1 MMIKAVIFDWDGTL
15 ADTKKAVVQSFQR
28 VLKESGC
35 NVSDEFIERRIGI
48 GTKKT
53 IIEAFRKCNIKI
65 DGLKLEKLAKKK
77 ILIQVGLTDT
87 VNLYE
92 GAIELLE
99 TLQGKTKVAL
109 ATMTNRKV
117 IDVFLSKKN
126 IEWFFEVVISAD
138 EVYNPKPDPEAFLV
152 VANRMGVNP
161 KDCVVIEDSIFGVR
175 AAKAANMKCIAV
187 STGVYNK
194 KELAKEIPDM
204 LISSLVEKDKILG
217 FILI

>member
-1 MMIKAVIFDWDGTL
+1 
-15 ADTKKAVVQSFQR
+15 
-28 VLKESGC
+28 
-35 NVSDEFIERRIGI
+35 
-48 GTKKT
+48 
-53 IIEAFRKCNIKI
+53 
-65 DGLKLEKLAKKK
+65 
-77 ILIQVGLTDT
+77 
-87 VNLYE
+87 
-92 GAIELLE
+92 
-99 TLQGKTKVAL
+99 
-109 ATMTNRKV
+109 MTNRKV
-117 IDVFLSKKN
+117 IDVFLSKKKM
-126 IEWFFEVVISAD
+126 ESFFEVVISAD
-138 EVYNPKPDPEAFLV
+138 EVDNPKPNPEAFLV